1 MFQFLAGCLVGEKYC
16 RLPQKIYFSNHTIT
30 RLSFPQH
37 YNNNNKMATR
47 NYSTRADS
55 RKRTALGDISNNGGA
70 KPNGA
75 KKALVAST
83 DVRPTPPVA
92 ESQKAARSSFGRGG
106 RAIAHVDIDAADVN
120 DPQAETS
127 YVNDIYAHFRATEGT
142 FYSRF
147 GCLCWETFFFSFFLF
162 LRFFFKFT
170 NSPGPLF
177 LYSLLHLFR
186 LF

>member
-1 MFQFLAGCLVGEKYC
+1 
-16 RLPQKIYFSNHTIT
+16 
-30 RLSFPQH
+30 
-37 YNNNNKMATR
+37 MATR

-147 GCLCWETFFFSFFLF
+147 GCLCWETFFFC
-162 LRFFFKFT
+162 FFFFT
-170 NSPGPLF
+170 LFFNSQTHLVHFFFTLSFTSPFFSRLPRPDRQ
-177 LYSLLHLFR
+177 LHVVPERHQREDEIHSHGLAC
-186 LF
+186 